1 MSFRALV
8 VSKAEDGTI
17 SQAIETLDD
26 ARLPDGNVTVKVEHS
41 TLNYKDGLCITG
53 AGGLVRN
60 FPHVPGIDLAGTVEA
75 SSDARYKAG
84 DKVVLTGWRV
94 GEVWWGGYAERAKV
108 KGDWL
113 VPLPKGLSTR
123 QAMAVGTAGFTAML
137 AVMALEQHGL
147 KPGHGEVLVTGAAGG
162 VGSVATAILAKLGH
176 EVAAVTGRPETEDYL
191 KALGAT
197 RIVARAELAE
207 TTRQRFGAMAGMNIG
222 EDQGRFLKLLVEMTG
237 ARTAVEI
244 GTFTGMSAL
253 WVARGLGP
261 EGTLHCFDIS
271 DEYPAVGRPYWQR
284 AGVDDRIQLHIGPA
298 AERLDDLGDQ
308 AIDFAFID
316 ADKAGYASYIEALL
330 PRMSPRGLI
339 VLDNVLWSGMVA
351 GPPAPGDTGALQDLN
366 DHLAGRADLDVLMLT
381 IGDGITLIRKR

>member
-1 MSFRALV
+1 MVEPTADHLIVRLDGDGDAEAVEAAIGEAARSGVAMAIRFDLGRGVSRDVARSVARSMWGYGDLLARNCVGLGLV
-8 VSKAEDGTI
+8 VAP
-17 SQAIETLDD
+17 DD
-26 ARLPDGNVTVKVEHS
+26 DPD
-41 TLNYKDGLCITG
+41 
-53 AGGLVRN
+53 
-60 FPHVPGIDLAGTVEA
+60 
-75 SSDARYKAG
+75 
-84 DKVVLTGWRV
+84 
-94 GEVWWGGYAERAKV
+94 
-108 KGDWL
+108 
-113 VPLPKGLSTR
+113 
-123 QAMAVGTAGFTAML
+123 
-137 AVMALEQHGL
+137 
-147 KPGHGEVLVTGAAGG
+147 EVLAALGRLTVPATALHDGSLLDGWIAGQLAAGAQRVRPVASG
-162 VGSVATAILAKLGH
+162 RTVGASPQLYDYVLDHMSQPLDSTA
-176 EVAAVTGRPETEDYL
+176 
-191 KALGAT
+191 
-197 RIVARAELAE
+197 AELAE